1 MMQKEASMRQP
12 STAIESDDVLAAT
25 LTEEAAGATPPWSL
39 VGQRVGS
46 IRIHRLL
53 GEGGMGAVYAG
64 YDERLQREVAL
75 KVVRFDSLTVNGRAR
90 LLSEA
95 RILSRLN
102 HPGICTI
109 HDFVSGET
117 TDFLVLELIHG
128 TTLRAAITQ
137 GIAPAD
143 RLGIAERIAEAL
155 VAAHAQG
162 VIHRDLKPS
171 NVMLTRDG
179 QVKVLDFGIARRSR
193 SNRDRSQEDV
203 DDDGTA
209 VTSPHADPERTAVLD
224 RDEFRFARTTPG
236 KVVGT
241 AGCMSPE
248 QARGEAVTVASDMY
262 SFGLLLQELLTGRS
276 AYAQTLTGA
285 ELLQAVQK
293 GRTLP
298 LAARM
303 DVHLAALIERLKSL
317 APEDRPSAAEALHR
331 LRWIGE
337 KPRRRRRALGAAVA
351 LVVVL
356 LGIAKY
362 TFDLRRE
369 RDAAVRARQQAELSR
384 REGEEVVSFLVD
396 LFKVS
401 DPGEARG
408 SSVTA
413 RELLD
418 QGARKVRASLRGQPQ
433 VEARLLDTIGQVY
446 LKLGLYGEARPLL
459 EQSLAI
465 RRRGAADPL
474 DLSASLEHVALLD
487 QAENK
492 PQAEPLLREA
502 LRLRQAKLGRRS
514 PEVARLLSNLGVLYA
529 VRHDA
534 ARAEE
539 LFQEALEIREAT
551 LGPLHPDVATSL
563 NNLGMI
569 RASRGNTGGAEA
581 LLRRG
586 LAIREQVLP
595 LDHPDLGANLEAL
608 GVLYQNQKRFAAGE
622 RYHRR
627 ALAISEK
634 ALGTGHPRTALIL
647 TNLAETLTG
656 LGKNGE
662 AEALLLRAIRAR
674 ETALGPGHP
683 DVGVSLA
690 ELANLY
696 VGEQRYRE
704 AEPLYRRA
712 LAIFAATA
720 LHGHPSQTAA
730 LRSYARLLR
739 ATGRGAQAAAMEER
753 AKQS

>member
-1 MMQKEASMRQP
+1 MIQKETSMRQP
-12 STAIESDDVLAAT
+12 STASGADDVLAAT
-25 LTEEAAGATPPWSL
+25 LAEEAAGEAPPWSL
-39 VGQRVGS
+39 IGQRVGS

-75 KVVRFDSLTVNGRAR
+75 KVVRFDSLSVNGRAR

-137 GIAPAD
+137 GIASAA

-171 NVMLTRDG
+171 NVMLTRDD
-179 QVKVLDFGIARRSR
+179 QVKVLDFGIARRSHGR
-193 SNRDRSQEDV
+193 ED
-203 DDDGTA
+203 DTG
-209 VTSPHADPERTAVLD
+209 SPYADPERTATFVLEAG
-224 RDEFRFARTTPG
+224 EFPFARTTPG
-236 KVVGT
+236 KVIGT

-248 QARGEAVTVASDMY
+248 QARGETVTVASDMY
-262 SFGLLLQELLTGRS
+262 SFGLLLQELFTGKS
-276 AYAQTLTGA
+276 AYAPTLTGA
-285 ELLQAVQK
+285 ELIQAVQK

-298 LAARM
+298 LAKM
-303 DVHLAALIERLKSL
+303 DAHLAALIERLKSL

-337 KPRRRRRALGAAVA
+337 KPRRRLRAIGTAVA
-351 LVVVL
+351 LVAVSLGVV
-356 LGIAKY
+356 KY
-362 TFDLRRE
+362 TLDLRRE
-369 RDAAVRARQQAELSR
+369 RDAAVQARQQAELSH
-384 REGEEVVSFLVD
+384 REGEEVVGFLLD

-418 QGARKVRASLRGQPQ
+418 QGARKVRADLRGQPQ

-459 EQSLAI
+459 EQSLEI
-465 RRRGAADPL
+465 RRRRGADPL
-474 DLSASLEHVALLD
+474 DVSSSLEHVALLD

-492 PQAEPLLREA
+492 PQAEPRLQEA
-502 LRLRQAKLGRRS
+502 LRLRQAKLGRRN
-514 PEVARLLSNLGVLYA
+514 PEVAKLLNNLGVFYA
-529 VRHDA
+529 VQHDA
-534 ARAEE
+534 AKAEP
-539 LFQEALEIREAT
+539 LFKEALEIREAT
-551 LGPLHPDVATSL
+551 LGALHPDVATSL

-569 RASRGNTGGAEA
+569 RASQGNTKGAEA

-586 LAIREQVLP
+586 LAIRERVLP
-595 LDHPDLGANLEAL
+595 LTHPDLGSNLEAL
-608 GVLYQNQKRFAAGE
+608 GVLYQNQERFAEGE

-634 ALGTGHPRTALIL
+634 VLGPSHPRTALIL

-662 AEALLLRAIRAR
+662 AEALFLRAIRAR
-674 ETALGPGHP
+674 ETALGAGHP

-696 VGEQRYRE
+696 VGEQRYQE

-712 LAIFAATA
+712 LAIFAAAA
-720 LHGHPSQTAA
+720 LHNHPSQTAA

-739 ATGRGAQAAAMEER
+739 ATGRGEQAAAMEER